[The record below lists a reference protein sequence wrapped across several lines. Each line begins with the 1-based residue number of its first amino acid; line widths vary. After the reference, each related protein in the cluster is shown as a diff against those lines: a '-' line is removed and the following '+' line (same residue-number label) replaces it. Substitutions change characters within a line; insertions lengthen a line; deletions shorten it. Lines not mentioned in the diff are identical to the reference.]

1 MFMRIV
7 KFNDGTF
14 GIRKLTFCGFAF
26 YDFTMGNHEYWWTA
40 GLPGSK
46 YLYDGSCRTTE
57 EDAKEVFCRLSK
69 LSKPKPNVKDNGT
82 AINYTCQD

>member
-14 GIRKLTFCGFAF
+14 GIRKLTIWGFGF
-26 YDFTMGNHEYWWTA
+26 YDFTMGNHEYWWTY

-57 EDAKEVFCRLSK
+57 ETAKEVFCRLSK
-69 LSKPKPNVKDNGT
+69 LSKPKDNGT